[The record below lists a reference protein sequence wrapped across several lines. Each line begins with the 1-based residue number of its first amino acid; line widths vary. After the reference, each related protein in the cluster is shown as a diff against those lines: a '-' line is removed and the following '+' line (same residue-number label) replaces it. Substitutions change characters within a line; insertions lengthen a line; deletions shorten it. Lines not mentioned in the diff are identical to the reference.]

1 MPAARSRPRKP
12 RPWVDWDA
20 SLNGWWEAGGK
31 LPATGRIKE
40 SREFSAVPFDCDLV
54 LNFSAGTFTVHVRDG
69 VARQIDAPGIGVT
82 QVSTNHLRFTGR
94 PVVVDAGA
102 YAGWTQME
110 NVESQRVVKQ
120 RRTLSMIP
128 GPSYTLTGDFGQAS
142 FALTPAGEIVLAE
155 GPSPLRVV
163 GNVITVTAP

>member
-1 MPAARSRPRKP
+1 M
-12 RPWVDWDA
+12 
-20 SLNGWWEAGGK
+20 
-31 LPATGRIKE
+31 
-40 SREFSAVPFDCDLV
+40 V
-54 LNFSAGTFTVHVRDG
+54 LNFSAGTFTVQVRDG
-69 VARQIDAPGIGVT
+69 VVRQIDAPGIGVT
-82 QVSTNHLRFTGR
+82 QVSTNRLSFTGR
-94 PVVVDAGA
+94 PVVVDCGA

-110 NVESQRVVKQ
+110 NVESQRLVKQ